1 MNDRGRFSRASVV
14 APGPLARGPEFVLAF
29 LDEETFMTVKPFP
42 GGLALPMLL
51 ISAALLPAL
60 APARGQEPPAGGQTP
75 TNPATPAISER
86 IEVTATR
93 VPEDVEPVPSSI
105 TILTGDEL
113 QARGAFDLESALALA
128 AGVAIAPGG
137 DAGPASA
144 VPELWGLRE
153 FDAFL
158 LVVDGVPAGGAFN
171 PALSTLDLNG
181 VDRIEILRGAAPV
194 LYGATSF
201 VGVIHVIHRGADA
214 KGGTARI
221 YGGSYGSG
229 GAAVT
234 AGLPAIGNYQQSLIV
249 NGEKQGYRDDRT
261 EVDRGHLLYR
271 GAVRSGAGAFH
282 LDFDAAINHQKP
294 PSPVPAEGPRFTPL
308 VPLDSNVN
316 PLGSK
321 IDEDR
326 YQLTGGYDRSLGS
339 AGSWSTT
346 LALTRT
352 DRTVGRGF
360 LTEVSDEDPNANGFR
375 QDLTLDDLYFDS
387 HLAWDPR
394 PGLRLVAGVD
404 HLYGN
409 ADLHSGDFDYFAS
422 PDGREVPRLSDL
434 PPAGDLRLKDKRN
447 FSGLYLQTEWS
458 PTARWRFQV
467 GARLNHT
474 RETQDTRQGEVG
486 EPAGV
491 TADERTV
498 TRGSGSA
505 GLSWLAWQSGKNAL
519 WLYADYRNTFKPA
532 ALDFG
537 PDAEGDILKPET
549 AESYEIGAKGLLGD
563 LRWDL
568 SVFQMDF
575 SNLVVARLVDGLPG
589 LVNAGEERF
598 KGFEL
603 EAQYRL
609 RPDLSWQLSYSNH
622 DARFRDFA
630 SIFDQPE
637 PEQVR
642 GNRLPLS
649 ARDMAA
655 TGLTYA
661 PAHGLSVWA
670 LYSWVGDRFLDEVN
684 EVLAPSYGTW
694 SAGVRWAFDRFAIRF
709 EGFNIND
716 TRPPVALSEL
726 GGGQVYL
733 LPARSLRL
741 TLDTHF

>member
-1 MNDRGRFSRASVV
+1 MARLHPFLLL
-14 APGPLARGPEFVLAF
+14 PL
-29 LDEETFMTVKPFP
+29 T
-42 GGLALPMLL
+42 
-51 ISAALLPAL
+51 AALLS
-60 APARGQEPPAGGQTP
+60 APSPVRGQEPPAASPTPPTP
-75 TNPATPAISER
+75 TVSER

-93 VPEDVEPVPSSI
+93 VPEDVEPVPASI
-105 TILTGDEL
+105 TIVTGDEL
-113 QARGAFDLESALALA
+113 RARGAYDLQSALALS

-137 DAGPASA
+137 DAGPASS

-181 VDRIEILRGAAPV
+181 VDRIEILRGSAPV
-194 LYGATSF
+194 MYGATSF
-201 VGVIHVIHRGADA
+201 VGVIHVIHRAADA
-214 KGGTARI
+214 TGGAARV

-229 GAAVT
+229 GAAVST
-234 AGLPAIGNYQQSLIV
+234 GLPAVGNYHQSLIV

-261 EVDRGHLLYR
+261 KVDRGHLLYR
-271 GAVRSGAGAFH
+271 GEAQTGAGSFH
-282 LDFDAAINHQKP
+282 LDFDTAINHQKP
-294 PSPVPAEGPRFTPL
+294 PSPVPGDGPRFTPL
-308 VPLDSNVN
+308 VPIDANFN

-321 IDEDR
+321 IDENR
-326 YQLTGGYDRSLGS
+326 YQLTGGYDRKLA

-346 LALTRT
+346 VALTRT
-352 DRTVGRGF
+352 DRKVGRGF
-360 LTEVSDEDPNANGFR
+360 LTEVVDEDPNANGFR
-375 QDLTLDDLYFDS
+375 QDLTQDDLYFDS
-387 HLAWDPR
+387 HIALDLH
-394 PGLRLVAGVD
+394 PGLRLVAGID

-409 ADLHSGDFDYFAS
+409 ADLHSGDFDYFVS
-422 PDGREVPRLSDL
+422 LDGKEVPSLSDL
-434 PPAGDLRLKDKRN
+434 PPAGDLKLKDKRN
-447 FSGLYLQTEWS
+447 FSGLYVQTEWN
-458 PTARWRFQV
+458 PTARWRFQI

-474 RETQDTRQGEVG
+474 KETQDTRQGEVG
-486 EPAGV
+486 ETPDV
-491 TADERTV
+491 TSDERTV

-505 GLSWLAWQSGKNAL
+505 GLSWLAWQSGKDAL

-537 PDAEGDILKPET
+537 PDADGDILKPET
-549 AESYEIGAKGLLGD
+549 AESYEIGAKGMCGD
-563 LRWDL
+563 RFRWDV

-575 SNLVVARLVDGLPG
+575 SNLVVAQLVNGEPG
-589 LVNAGEERF
+589 LVNAGQERF

-603 EAQYRL
+603 ETEYRIH
-609 RPDLSWQLSYSNH
+609 PDLSWQLAYSHH

-649 ARDMAA
+649 ARDMAS
-655 TGLTYA
+655 TGITYR

-670 LYSWVGDRFLDEVN
+670 LYNWVGDRFLDEVN

-694 SAGVRWAFDRFAIRF
+694 SAGVGYAFDRFTLRV
-709 EGFNIND
+709 EGFNLND
-716 TRPPVALSEL
+716 TRPPVSLSEL

-733 LPARSLRL
+733 LPARSLRA
-741 TLDTHF
+741 TVETKF